1 MVLPQLPWKKP
12 VHTYAAAGNYTVTA
26 TITRQGETT
35 QISRD
40 ITIAVVPVANTAP
53 TITECD
59 PDNNNITTFTL
70 NDNNAAILG
79 TQSSTQFEVKYYATQ
94 ENADNNTAP
103 LSGTAYTNT
112 ANPETIYARIY
123 NKSNN
128 RCYATTSFEIKVANT
143 PVMLGNSFSIC
154 DDALDGNDT
163 NGLATFDL
171 GAVTQAIVQNTTD
184 FSTSYYATEADAQSE
199 LNPLPVSFTNT
210 VPNEQVVYA
219 RVVNNAAPVCF
230 LITPVT
236 LTVNPLPA
244 NITDALLVQCD
255 TGTAADG
262 ITQFN
267 LLQANNLIT
276 GGIVDREVEY
286 FLNATEAATGTPL
299 PSFYTNISNPQLI
312 VAKVTNTQTGCVR
325 LINLRLQVNTA
336 NTTPISLELCDDDGT
351 EDGLR
356 LFDLTEAGL
365 EGTADSVIYYAFLH
379 DALQEQNP
387 ISTDYTNSMVSLQSV
402 YARLENTNNCVAL
415 QEIKLIVRP
424 LPNIVTEDEAI
435 VCVNTGEFIEL
446 DSGVSGNAA
455 GYEFLWSTGA
465 TTRRISVNQPGVY
478 TVNVIN
484 ANNISRCERL
494 RTITVNPSNVAIIDH
509 IEVIDLVDNNTV
521 TVYVS
526 PTGNVNTT
534 YLYSLDAPNGPFQE
548 SNHFE
553 YVTAGIHTVYVSDV
567 NGCGVVSKEIAVL
580 QIPKF
585 FTPNGD
591 GINDTWDIVGM
602 NSEFYKNSEIIIFD
616 RFGKMLSNVDPK
628 GRGWNGLYNGHP
640 LPATDYWYVVT
651 LDNGRTVKGHFSM
664 IR

>member
-1 MVLPQLPWKKP
+1 LK
-12 VHTYAAAGNYTVTA
+12 
-26 TITRQGETT
+26 
-35 QISRD
+35 
-40 ITIAVVPVANTAP
+40 
-53 TITECD
+53 
-59 PDNNNITTFTL
+59 
-70 NDNNAAILG
+70 
-79 TQSSTQFEVKYYATQ
+79 
-94 ENADNNTAP
+94 
-103 LSGTAYTNT
+103 
-112 ANPETIYARIY
+112 
-123 NKSNN
+123 
-128 RCYATTSFEIKVANT
+128 
-143 PVMLGNSFSIC
+143 
-154 DDALDGNDT
+154 
-163 NGLATFDL
+163 
-171 GAVTQAIVQNTTD
+171 
-184 FSTSYYATEADAQSE
+184 
-199 LNPLPVSFTNT
+199 
-210 VPNEQVVYA
+210 
-219 RVVNNAAPVCF
+219 
-230 LITPVT
+230 
-236 LTVNPLPA
+236 
-244 NITDALLVQCD
+244 
-255 TGTAADG
+255 
-262 ITQFN
+262 
-267 LLQANNLIT
+267 
-276 GGIVDREVEY
+276 
-286 FLNATEAATGTPL
+286 
-299 PSFYTNISNPQLI
+299 
-312 VAKVTNTQTGCVR
+312 
-325 LINLRLQVNTA
+325 
-336 NTTPISLELCDDDGT
+336 LCDDDGT